1 MKINGWGRYPSVD
14 ADIFLPQNFADIAQF
29 MQTSATCIPRGLG
42 RSYGD
47 SANHSTVIQS
57 SYLDHYLAFD
67 RITGILTCEAGVSI
81 RTILDM
87 VVPLGWFLPVTSG
100 TSYVTMGGAIASDI
114 HGKNHHSSGTF
125 SEHVLSFDLMLASGE
140 MVTVSRQHL
149 PELFQA
155 TCGGMG
161 LTGMILSVTLQLKS
175 IGSGYI
181 LQDTYRFSS
190 LEEVCEQF
198 EMNQAATYSVAW
210 IDCLAKGSQLG
221 RSLLMLGEHDT
232 NQEFPLPKKKVLN
245 IPMDIATGILNSYSI
260 KAFNFLYYNKSRLQK
275 PHSRLPY
282 TSYFYPLDAIS
293 NWNRLYGKNG
303 FVQYQFVIP
312 KESGVTNL
320 RKILTQIVASGKGS
334 FLAVLKKFG
343 KANTNYLSF
352 PMEGFTLALDF
363 QMSLSTLEL
372 VKKLDEM
379 IVAMGGKIYLTKDAL
394 MSETTFK
401 MTYPAWETFQEVRS
415 RYGAIGKFSSQQ
427 SRRLGLN

>member
-149 PELFQA
+149 PELFHA

-175 IGSGYI
+175 IGSSYI

-210 IDCLAKGSQLG
+210 IDCLAKGKQLG
-221 RSLLMLGEHDT
+221 RSLLMLGEHSQDGT
-232 NQEFPLPKKKVLN
+232 LELGKKKSQNLPIDLPQSLLN
-245 IPMDIATGILNSYSI
+245 HYSI
-260 KAFNFLYYNKSRLQK
+260 KAFNSLYYHRVFSKTKTEIISFE
-275 PHSRLPY
+275 P
-282 TSYFYPLDAIS
+282 YFYPLDAIG
-293 NWNRLYGKNG
+293 NWNRLYGKAG
-303 FVQYQFVIP
+303 FVQYQFVLP
-312 KESGVTNL
+312 KAVGIRGL
-320 RKILTQIVASGKGS
+320 KKILEVIVSSEKGS
-334 FLAVLKKFG
+334 FLAVLKAFG
-343 KANTNYLSF
+343 TGNQNFLSF
-352 PMEGFTLALDF
+352 PVEGYTLALDF
-363 QMSLSTLEL
+363 KMTEETVQLI
-372 VKKLDEM
+372 KLLDSMVVE
-379 IVAMGGKIYLTKDAL
+379 MGGRIYLTKDAL
-394 MSETTFK
+394 MTEASFK
-401 MTYPAWETFQEVRS
+401 KTYPQWERFEEVRAKF
-415 RYGAIGKFSSQQ
+415 GAIGKFASSQ
-427 SRRLGLN
+427 SKRLGLQ